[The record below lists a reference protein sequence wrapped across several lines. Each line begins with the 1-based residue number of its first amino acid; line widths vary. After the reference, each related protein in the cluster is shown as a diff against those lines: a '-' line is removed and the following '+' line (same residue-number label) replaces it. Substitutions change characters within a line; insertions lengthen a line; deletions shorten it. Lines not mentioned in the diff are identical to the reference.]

1 MLRHKSELFFVFL
14 LIKFQMTQSVGVFE
28 PFIGWPLFQI
38 ARLPMGNHPFLYIT
52 GQKKQKTNQKSK
64 QTNQK
69 RSDKTYLNL
78 SQVIPYRIQS
88 KSTYGKG
95 NGRYFCIHKK
105 SKAFCC
111 SIYHF
116 LHIEVIKSSN

>member
-52 GQKKQKTNQKSK
+52 GKKKTKNKPKIKTLK
-64 QTNQK
+64 QIKKGVTK
-69 RSDKTYLNL
+69 R
-78 SQVIPYRIQS
+78 I
-88 KSTYGKG
+88 
-95 NGRYFCIHKK
+95 
-105 SKAFCC
+105 
-111 SIYHF
+111 
-116 LHIEVIKSSN
+116 

>member
-1 MLRHKSELFFVFL
+1 MLRHKSELFFIFL

-38 ARLPMGNHPFLYIT
+38 ARLPMGSHPLLYIT
-52 GQKKQKTNQKSK
+52 GQPPPPKKKTTNQNPK
-64 QTNQK
+64 TNQK

-78 SQVIPYRIQS
+78 PQVIPYRIQS

-95 NGRYFCIHKK
+95 NGRYFCIH
-105 SKAFCC
+105 
-111 SIYHF
+111 
-116 LHIEVIKSSN
+116 